1 MRSTRHSATA
11 VASAALIALS
21 SLAVAT
27 LPLAAQAAAPALPTA
42 KALMDKHDAAIGG
55 RAALAKYSTVK
66 QTGAM
71 SIPAAGLDASIE
83 IFKDKSGMFLQKIVI
98 GPIGEIA
105 QGYDGKTAW
114 GMQPQVGAMVLEG
127 EPAREMKAQG
137 EFFGNF
143 HDMANYKSAET
154 VELVDFDGRKC
165 YKVKLARVA
174 GGEGFEFFDA
184 ATGLTAGAIRDIDM
198 PGQGKVS
205 QTSVFSDY
213 KEFGGVKIPTKIAQ
227 RGGQFDVT
235 VNIAA
240 VEYDKVD
247 PSTFALPDAV
257 KALVKP

>member
-1 MRSTRHSATA
+1 MRSTRHSAVA
-11 VASAALIALS
+11 VASAALFALT
-21 SLAVAT
+21 VAT
-27 LPLAAQAAAPALPTA
+27 SHVAAQAATPALPTA
-42 KALMDKHDAAIGG
+42 KSLMDKHDAAIGG
-55 RAALAKYSTVK
+55 RAALAKYSSVK

-71 SIPAAGLDASIE
+71 NIPAAGLDASIE
-83 IFKDKSGMFLQKIVI
+83 IFKEKSGMFLQKIVI

-105 QGYDGKTAW
+105 QGFDGKTAW

-127 EPAREMKAQG
+127 EQAREMKAQG

-154 VELVDFDGRKC
+154 VELVDFEGRKC

-184 ATGLTAGAIRDIDM
+184 ATGLTAGAIREVDV
-198 PGQGKVS
+198 PGQGKIS

-235 VNIAA
+235 VNITA

-247 PSTFALPDAV
+247 PATFALPDAV
-257 KALVKP
+257 KSLVKP